1 MKEVYEEFNWI
12 CGILDSLDLTLQQ
25 KRCFIERWAK
35 KDEVP
40 FRVADGLDNE
50 PLISILLPKDK
61 ALEAFDEKIRYH
73 EEELEK
79 HKVAAVK
86 AMQRLI
92 EEWTSTK

>member
-1 MKEVYEEFNWI
+1 MEEVYEEFNWI
-12 CGILDSLDLTLQQ
+12 YGVQGSLDLTLQQ

-35 KDEVP
+35 KDEVL
-40 FRVADGLDNE
+40 FQVADVLDKE
-50 PLISILLPKDK
+50 PPIVIFLPKDK

>member
-12 CGILDSLDLTLQQ
+12 SAIQGSFDLTLRQ
-25 KRCFIERWAK
+25 KISFIERWAK
-35 KDEVP
+35 RDEVP
-40 FRVADGLDNE
+40 FRVADVLDNE
-50 PLISILLPKDK
+50 PLISILLPKEE

-92 EEWTSTK
+92 EEWT

>member
-1 MKEVYEEFNWI
+1 MREVYEELDWI
-12 CGILDSLDLTLQQ
+12 YGMQGSLDLTLQQ

-40 FRVADGLDNE
+40 FQVADVLDKE
-50 PLISILLPKDK
+50 TPIVIFLPKDK

-73 EEELEK
+73 EEELKK
-79 HKVAAVK
+79 HKASAVK

-92 EEWTSTK
+92 EEWT